1 MADVQSIMVALEIF
15 KVKDHN
21 RFLSEGL
28 PYELLPNR
36 EACWVSTV
44 HSTRQLALA
53 CHFAVQLC
61 SPPRSIC
68 LEFGQNRTLLASKYK
83 NEKEIEGR

>member
-1 MADVQSIMVALEIF
+1 ME
-15 KVKDHN
+15 
-21 RFLSEGL
+21 
-28 PYELLPNR
+28 ELLPNR

-83 NEKEIEGR
+83 NEKEIVGEVKGLETAEWKTLSFTQLEVRK